1 MICEV
6 KVKGLQVIVSVVI
19 MNLVYEDDVIFIFDF
34 NFKVLLFLWSVID
47 WAVLKVGVFDG
58 IIDIIVFNY

>member
-1 MICEV
+1 
-6 KVKGLQVIVSVVI
+6 